1 MTLANKTSVFCL
13 GYVERWKEH
22 CSNPYKNNKV
32 MQINLK
38 NENFLTHHRVKST
51 GKAVKTRLQGQMELE
66 HLLTWGKYQV

>member
-1 MTLANKTSVFCL
+1 
-13 GYVERWKEH
+13 
-22 CSNPYKNNKV
+22 